1 MVRFLYGFCL
11 LPLWWFV
18 RIINVS
24 HLHHFDRLCWSS
36 LTIGGAMVGKPSNPC
51 ALHTVH
57 LSLIS
62 LSKKKG
68 MGGWLGLSTNHLS
81 GSPRPR
87 RSESFVRWI
96 QPTHTHAYIIPL
108 SLVLCA
114 MLCWIINGGNLRIS
128 KESLLLRL
136 NMIFC
141 LFISAH
147 YAYIYIYIWVNSGL
161 I

>member
-1 MVRFLYGFCL
+1 
-11 LPLWWFV
+11 
-18 RIINVS
+18 
-24 HLHHFDRLCWSS
+24 
-36 LTIGGAMVGKPSNPC
+36 MVGKPSNPC

-96 QPTHTHAYIIPL
+96 QPTHTCVYHPF
-108 SLVLCA
+108 V
-114 MLCWIINGGNLRIS
+114 IS
-128 KESLLLRL
+128 SVCNALLNHQRWK
-136 NMIFC
+136 
-141 LFISAH
+141 S
-147 YAYIYIYIWVNSGL
+147 
-161 I
+161 